1 MGETTLL
8 DAAQA
13 QERVTV
19 RAPEG
24 GWSREAYDRALAAY
38 AAERGREPQTATMHP
53 DTAWTLGLH
62 EAGEAGEPGRRA
74 PLLVTSAD
82 YDPAA
87 VTWYY

>member
-1 MGETTLL
+1 MAETTLP
-8 DAAQA
+8 DTAAV

-53 DTAWTLGLH
+53 DTAWALRLH
-62 EAGEAGEPGRRA
+62 EEDEPGRRA
-74 PLLVTSAD
+74 PMVVTSAD
-82 YDPAA
+82 YDPAT

>member
-1 MGETTLL
+1 MAETTLP
-8 DAAQA
+8 DTAAV

-24 GWSREAYDRALAAY
+24 GWSRDVYQRALVAY

-53 DTAWTLGLH
+53 DTAWALGLH
-62 EAGEAGEPGRRA
+62 EDHEPGRRA
-74 PLLVTSAD
+74 PMVVTSVE
-82 YDPAA
+82 YDPDA